1 MSSECIKGLD
11 KKESNIEKLI
21 KLEKDFYKIL
31 TKFKYGVYE

>member
-21 KLEKDFYKIL
+21 KFEKEFYKIL
-31 TKFKYGVYE
+31 TKFKDGVYE